1 MDWQSFEKSLPKK
14 IKRTRKRP
22 NVSGFDHE
30 YIKKIDGKLN
40 GKTCVIPGLTKNGK
54 KKLANYVGHLCESAT
69 FGKTKSRFMKNAPV
83 IERAPNSLYPQLYKD
98 LKQIAE
104 TMFPDFNYNTITL
117 NHNLKCKAHKDG
129 NNVGDSIIIGF
140 GDYKGGF
147 LNVEGESFD
156 IRYKPFKFNGALKT
170 HYTEDF
176 EGERWSAVYF
186 YRKV

>member
-1 MDWQSFEKSLPKK
+1 MDWKSFEKSLPKK

-22 NVSGFDHE
+22 NVSGYDHE

-40 GKTCVIPGLTKNGK
+40 GKTCVLPGLTKNGK
-54 KKLANYVGHLCESAT
+54 KRLANYIGNLCESAT
-69 FGKTKSRFMKNAPV
+69 FGETRCMFKKNAP
-83 IERAPNSLYPQLYKD
+83 ITERAPNLLYPKLYKD
-98 LKQIAE
+98 LKKIAE

-117 NHNLKCKAHKDG
+117 NHNLKCKAHKDSHNDG
-129 NNVGDSIIIGF
+129 NSIIIGF
-140 GDYKGGF
+140 GDYKGGY
-147 LNVEGESFD
+147 LNVEGESFN